1 MASAAAAV
9 AIAVH
14 HLIRPPSSSTCPS
27 LSYLKPFLH
36 RTLPT
41 FFSSSSLRLFFT
53 PSTSLTHLLI
63 PSPIDSYHPINP
75 SEEEEYESED
85 DDDEEEED
93 FESQPQGEEEVEGD
107 VVTSEIPITITA
119 ASAASVSSSVKAP
132 ELSIKEKKELAA
144 YAHSLGK
151 KLKIQQVGKS
161 GVTSS
166 LATSFIET
174 LEANEILKLKV
185 HNSCPGEMPDVVR
198 QLEEATGSVAV
209 GQIGRSVIL
218 YRPSLRK
225 MEEAEKKKQQLR
237 RRFSKPF
244 RPKPTEAKK
253 KPVWRVSNRGR
264 RGSSRFET

>member
-14 HLIRPPSSSTCPS
+14 HLLRPPSPS
-27 LSYLKPFLH
+27 LCYLKPFLQ

-41 FFSSSSLRLFFT
+41 FFSSSSPGLFCT
-53 PSTSLTHLLI
+53 PSASLTHLQI
-63 PSPIDSYHPINP
+63 PSPIDSYNPITP
-75 SEEEEYESED
+75 SEEEYESSSD
-85 DDDEEEED
+85 DDGEED
-93 FESQPQGEEEVEGD
+93 FESQPLGGEEEEEGG
-107 VVTSEIPITITA
+107 VVTSEIPITA
-119 ASAASVSSSVKAP
+119 ASASASSSVKAP
-132 ELSIKEKKELAA
+132 DLSIKEKKELAA